1 MRSNYL
7 NSVISRRSLSSM
19 LYDHVQVFRRGIMVI
34 SHAVLASALI
44 YQVCLTMFY
53 YYWLRSKQFKFII
66 CALVD
71 EFLLFA
77 DLVIGCIKI
86 YKSKHIS
93 LNIHVRT
100 NILLLKL
107 IYMFLICRKVLQHII
122 GSFGIS
128 SMQNMH
134 CFLGS
139 SEMRNLLYVYD
150 PL

>member
-1 MRSNYL
+1 MS
-7 NSVISRRSLSSM
+7 
-19 LYDHVQVFRRGIMVI
+19 YDHVQVFRRGIMVI

-66 CALVD
+66 CALID

-93 LNIHVRT
+93 LKSMSGQTFVAKSDIYVSYLV
-100 NILLLKL
+100 IIYL
-107 IYMFLICRKVLQHII
+107 IETPLMFLIYHYLFNQ
-122 GSFGIS
+122 
-128 SMQNMH
+128 
-134 CFLGS
+134 
-139 SEMRNLLYVYD
+139 D
-150 PL
+150 